1 MRASLSLDL
10 DNQWSYMKT
19 HGDAAWKSFP
29 SYLNLLVPRVLDTL
43 DRLGLRITFF
53 LVGQDAALPEH
64 ADVFREI
71 ARRGHEIGNHS
82 HYHEPWMHQRSER
95 AIESELATAEESIE
109 KATGQRPRGF
119 RGPGFTRSES
129 ILQTLVRRGYRYD
142 ASSLATFIGPLARAY
157 YFRSAKLS
165 EADRREREDLFG
177 GFADGFRP
185 NRQHTIQL
193 QNGSITE
200 IPVTTFP
207 LLRVPIHVSYV
218 LYAATISPA
227 AALAYFR
234 AALSAC
240 KLTRTEPSIL
250 LHPLDFLSGD
260 ECRELAF
267 FPAMSMNPEIKRRVV
282 TESIEALAAGF
293 DVRPMI
299 EMVEPSGDPMGTNA
313 RLGTVS
319 YDRGIATKV
328 APHT

>member
-19 HGDAAWKSFP
+19 HGDAAWQSFP
-29 SYLNLLVPRVLDTL
+29 SYLNLLVPRVLDAL
-43 DRLGLRITFF
+43 DRLDLRITFF

-64 ADVFREI
+64 AEVFAEI

-82 HYHEPWMHQRSER
+82 HHHEPWMHQRSEN
-95 AIESELATAEESIE
+95 AIESELACAEEYIE

-119 RGPGFTRSES
+119 RGPGFTRSTS
-129 ILQTLVRRGYRYD
+129 ILQTLVRRGYLYD
-142 ASSLATFIGPLARAY
+142 ASSLPTFIGPIARAY

-165 EADRREREDLFG
+165 ESDRREREDLFG

-185 NRQHTIQL
+185 NRRHTIQL

-207 LLRVPIHVSYV
+207 FFRVPIHVSYV
-218 LYAATISPA
+218 LYASTISPA
-227 AALAYFR
+227 AALVYFR
-234 AALSAC
+234 AALQWC

-250 LHPLDFLSGD
+250 LHPLDFLSGE

-267 FPAMSMNPEIKRRVV
+267 FPAMSMNPETKRRVV
-282 TESIEALAAGF
+282 MESIEALASGF
-293 DVRPMI
+293 DVHPLI
-299 EMVEPSGDPMGTNA
+299 EMAEPAGDPHGTNGKVA
-313 RLGTVS
+313 TVS
-319 YDRGIATKV
+319 YNSGITTKV
-328 APHT
+328 G